1 MGRMARGPALL
12 LLAAACSSVPRSDY
26 VPGGEAMPP
35 RPRADYR
42 RAVAK
47 ERAGDPEGALVILDE
62 LSASRPLDL
71 GIHLHRLRLA
81 RAVRGA
87 EAAAAL
93 YEPAPPG
100 VDPERAAVLV
110 ALART
115 PEDDVSARMAI
126 LESAAAREPGNPFWR
141 LALADVRLAAHDVV
155 VRRAEEERSLG
166 RVAESAQSYFEAA
179 RLAEEARQDAETALQ
194 YEPGL
199 AEAHLLLGFLWT
211 RKADLLPQRE
221 RRDELRN
228 SADYHYREA
237 LKLDPQ
243 SVTARINLAENLIHF
258 GRYSDANDELKVALR
273 LAPREPLVWNNLG
286 YCAYST
292 GRLDKAIRC
301 YEEALRLDPGN
312 ARIRTALADALRRLD
327 RSAEAVADLER
338 ARRDAYGDRALEAEI
353 AFKLAAI
360 HEYERRYGEAV
371 KEYQTHIDLGG
382 PDAAKA
388 RSRIRH
394 IYEGEPGKG

>member
-1 MGRMARGPALL
+1 MRALAL
-12 LLAAACSSVPRSDY
+12 VLLAGACSSAPRSGY
-26 VPGGEAMPP
+26 VPGGEALPA

-47 ERAGDPEGALVILDE
+47 ECARDPEGALVILDE
-62 LSASRPLDL
+62 LSLTYPLDL

-81 RAVRGA
+81 RSVHGA

-115 PEDDVSARMAI
+115 PEEDVSARMAI
-126 LESAAAREPGNPFWR
+126 LESAAAREPSNPFWR
-141 LALADVRLAAHDVV
+141 LALADVRLATHDVV
-155 VRRAEEERSLG
+155 VRRAEEQRSLG
-166 RVAESAQSYFEAA
+166 RVQESAQSYIEAA

-194 YEPGL
+194 YDPGL

-228 SADYHYREA
+228 AADHHYREA
-237 LKLDPQ
+237 LKLDPANLA
-243 SVTARINLAENLIHF
+243 ARINLAENLLHF
-258 GRYSDANDELKVALR
+258 GRYSDANDELEIALR
-273 LAPREPLVWNNLG
+273 LAPEEPLVWNNLG
-286 YCAYST
+286 YCAYCT
-292 GRLDKAIRC
+292 GRLDKAVRC
-301 YEEALRLDPGN
+301 YEEALRLEPRN
-312 ARIRTALADALRRLD
+312 ARIRTALADALRRLG
-327 RSAEAVADLER
+327 RSAEAVKELER
-338 ARRDAYGDRALEAEI
+338 ARRDAVGDRALEAEI

-371 KEYQTHIDLGG
+371 KEYQAHIDLGG

-394 IYEGEPGKG
+394 IYEGGSEKG

>member
-1 MGRMARGPALL
+1 MGLRMRGPLLL
-12 LLAAACSSVPRSDY
+12 LLAAACSSAPRSDY
-26 VPGGEAMPP
+26 VPGGKALPP

-47 ERAGDPEGALVILDE
+47 EQARDPEAALAILDD
-62 LSASRPLDL
+62 LSLDYPLDL

-81 RAVRGA
+81 RSVRGA

-115 PEDDVSARMAI
+115 PEEDVSARMAI

-155 VRRAEEERSLG
+155 VRRADAQRSLG
-166 RVAESAQSYFEAA
+166 RLQESAESYIEAS

-194 YEPGL
+194 YDEGL

-211 RKADLLPQRE
+211 RMADLLPQRE
-221 RRDELRN
+221 RRDELRY
-228 SADYHYREA
+228 SADHHYRQA
-237 LKLDPQ
+237 LELDPA
-243 SVTARINLAENLIHF
+243 SVAARINLAENLLHF
-258 GRYSDANDELKVALR
+258 GRYSDANDQLEIAR
-273 LAPREPLVWNNLG
+273 RIAPKEPLVWNNLG

-292 GRLDKAIRC
+292 GRLDKAIKC

-312 ARIRTALADALRRLD
+312 ARVRTALADALRRVD
-327 RSAEAVADLER
+327 RSADAVADLEQ
-338 ARRDAYGDRALEAEI
+338 ARRDAMGDRALEAEI
-353 AFKLAAI
+353 VFKLAAI
-360 HEYERRYGEAV
+360 HEFERRYGEAV
-371 KEYQTHIDLGG
+371 KEYQSHIDLGG

-394 IYEGEPGKG
+394 IYEGEAGKG

>member
-1 MGRMARGPALL
+1 MRGLALV
-12 LLAAACSSVPRSDY
+12 LLAAACSSAPRSDY
-26 VPGGEAMPP
+26 VPGGEALPA

-47 ERAGDPEGALVILDE
+47 EHARDPEGALAILDD
-62 LSASRPLDL
+62 LSVAYPLDL
-71 GIHLHRLRLA
+71 GIHLHRLRVA
-81 RAVRGA
+81 RAVRGP

-93 YEPAPPG
+93 YEPAPSG
-100 VDPERAAVLV
+100 VDPERAAILV

-115 PEDDVSARMAI
+115 PEEDVSARMAI
-126 LESAAAREPGNPFWR
+126 LESAAAREPGSPFWR

-155 VRRAEEERSLG
+155 VRRAEEQRSLG
-166 RVAESAQSYFEAA
+166 RVQESAQSYIDAA

-194 YEPGL
+194 YDPGL

-237 LKLDPQ
+237 LKLDPANLD
-243 SVTARINLAENLIHF
+243 ARINLAENLLHF
-258 GRYSDANDELKVALR
+258 GKYSDANDELEIALKI
-273 LAPREPLVWNNLG
+273 APEEPLVWNNLG

-292 GRLDKAIRC
+292 GRLDKAVKC
-301 YEEALRLDPGN
+301 YEEALRLEPGN

-327 RSAEAVADLER
+327 RSEDAVKNLEQ
-338 ARRDAYGDRALEAEI
+338 ARRDGMGDRSLEAEI

-360 HEYERRYGEAV
+360 HEYDRRYGDAV
-371 KEYQTHIDLGG
+371 KEYQNHIDLGG
-382 PDAAKA
+382 SDAAKA
-388 RSRIRH
+388 KSRIRH
-394 IYEGEPGKG
+394 IYEGESGKG

>member
-1 MGRMARGPALL
+1 MRGLLLL
-12 LLAAACSSVPRSDY
+12 LLATACSSAPRSSY
-26 VPGGEAMPP
+26 VPGGAALPA

-47 ERAGDPEGALVILDE
+47 ERALDREGALVILDE
-62 LSASRPLDL
+62 LSLSYPLDL
-71 GIHLHRLRLA
+71 GIHLHRLRLT
-81 RAVRGA
+81 RSLRGA

-166 RVAESAQSYFEAA
+166 RLQESAESYIDAA
-179 RLAEEARQDAETALQ
+179 RLAEESRQDAETALQ
-194 YEPGL
+194 YDPRL

-211 RKADLLPQRE
+211 RQADLLPQRE

-237 LKLDPQ
+237 LKLDPANLA
-243 SVTARINLAENLIHF
+243 ARINLAENLLHF
-258 GRYSDANDELKVALR
+258 GHYEDASDELEIALR
-273 LAPREPLVWNNLG
+273 IGPNEPLVWINLG
-286 YCAYST
+286 YCAYCT
-292 GRLDKAIRC
+292 GLLDKAVKC
-301 YEEALRLDPGN
+301 YEQALRLEPEN
-312 ARIRTALADALRRLD
+312 ARTRTALADVLRRLG
-327 RSAEAVADLER
+327 RSADAIKDLER
-338 ARRDAYGDRALEAEI
+338 ARRDAMGDRALEAEI

-360 HEYERRYGEAV
+360 HEFERRYGDAV

-382 PDAAKA
+382 HDAAKA

-394 IYEGEPGKG
+394 IYEGGSEKG

>member
-1 MGRMARGPALL
+1 MGLRMRGPLLL
-12 LLAAACSSVPRSDY
+12 LLAAACSSAPRSGY
-26 VPGGEAMPP
+26 VPGGEALPA

-47 ERAGDPEGALVILDE
+47 ERARDAEGALVILDE
-62 LSASRPLDL
+62 LSLSCPLDL

-81 RAVRGA
+81 RSVRGA

-126 LESAAAREPGNPFWR
+126 LESAAARESGNAFWR

-155 VRRAEEERSLG
+155 VRRAEEQRSLG
-166 RVAESAQSYFEAA
+166 RLQESAESYIDAA

-194 YEPGL
+194 YDPGL

-211 RKADLLPQRE
+211 RQADLLPQRE
-221 RRDELRN
+221 RRDELRY
-228 SADYHYREA
+228 SADHHYREA
-237 LKLDPQ
+237 LKLDPANLA
-243 SVTARINLAENLIHF
+243 ARINLAENLLHF
-258 GRYSDANDELKVALR
+258 GRYSDANDELEIALR
-273 LAPREPLVWNNLG
+273 IAPKEPLVWNNLG

-292 GRLDKAIRC
+292 GRSDRAVKC
-301 YEEALRLDPGN
+301 YEESLRLEPLN
-312 ARIRTALADALRRLD
+312 ARIRTALADALRRRD
-327 RSAEAVADLER
+327 RTADAIKELER
-338 ARRDAYGDRALEAEI
+338 ARRDAMGDRALEAEI

-360 HEYERRYGEAV
+360 HEFERRYGDAV
-371 KEYQTHIDLGG
+371 KEYQAHIDFGG
-382 PDAAKA
+382 SDAAKA

-394 IYEGEPGKG
+394 IYEGSETG